1 MVVRD
6 ICMFT
11 CVSTG
16 RATIRLVDNEENG
29 VLQWNSYLDFVRDSR
44 DWRAKREESEIS
56 FSRVAPDTHF
66 PRISRTMLHGGLR
79 HGYDGTGWADRDS
92 RIDRP

>member
-1 MVVRD
+1 MVAIRE
-6 ICMFT
+6 MFMVT
-11 CVSTG
+11 GISTG

-66 PRISRTMLHGGLR
+66 PRISRTMLHGG
-79 HGYDGTGWADRDS
+79 
-92 RIDRP
+92 